1 MFFTLIVASLAK
13 VFSNMFD
20 TARTIYTQR
29 SKAVIA
35 AIMLT
40 ASSFTYNV
48 AIKAIANES
57 GYLVNA
63 ISSIASGLG
72 CLLAIVIANK
82 FFREL
87 GVRILLSDKKETM
100 QEFRN
105 FMAKNHITNIAI
117 DSYTHGS
124 WDEKSITLITFPD
137 TKDKDKLI
145 TNYAKQCREN
155 GVKIK
160 IVP

>member
-20 TARTIYTQR
+20 TGKTIFTQR
-29 SKAVIA
+29 SKAVTA
-35 AIMLT
+35 AIMLA
-40 ASSFTYNV
+40 ASSFTYNI

-57 GYLVNA
+57 GCLVNV

-72 CLLAIVIANK
+72 CLLAIVITNK

-100 QEFRN
+100 QEFRK
-105 FMAKNHITNIAI
+105 FMAEHHITNIAV
-117 DSYTHGS
+117 DSYVHGS
-124 WDEKSITLITFPD
+124 WDEKSITLISFPD
-137 TKDKDKLI
+137 TKEKDKLI
-145 TNYAKQCREN
+145 TNYASQCKEK
-155 GVKIK
+155 GIKIK